1 MMLKV
6 AAKIDDQC
14 DAHILQNPGIYRE
27 HRGSAAIELAPAD
40 TAAWNGM
47 SAQIAAVQKPGNRA
61 TFGMFKFHD
70 NLREINM
77 YIIGENINSS
87 NGRIRSALE
96 KGDWDSLMEL
106 VCTQER
112 AGVQAI
118 DLNTGA
124 MGIRETDLLLELAE
138 RTQQVTDLPL
148 VIDSARAQTL
158 EDAAPKCRQKGLI
171 LNSATMDDA
180 SLLPLTELAAQ
191 MGSRLV
197 VLSLKNGSAVKAG
210 DEMAEELKKLSE
222 RLKALNLPRNR
233 VWVDPV
239 VLPLAYYPDDVGE
252 LLARLEQIKA
262 AGFSAICGLSNIS
275 FDMPRR
281 RALNRALLPVLMG
294 HGLDAVIL
302 DPTDRV
308 LMDMAKAA
316 DALLS
321 EGDGVMDYLRYL
333 RSL

>member
-1 MMLKV
+1 
-6 AAKIDDQC
+6 
-14 DAHILQNPGIYRE
+14 
-27 HRGSAAIELAPAD
+27 
-40 TAAWNGM
+40 
-47 SAQIAAVQKPGNRA
+47 
-61 TFGMFKFHD
+61 
-70 NLREINM
+70 M
-77 YIIGENINSS
+77 YIVGENINSTS
-87 NGRIRSALE
+87 GKVRSALE
-96 KGDWDSLMEL
+96 KGDWESLMEL
-106 VCTQER
+106 VTAQAK

-124 MGIRETDLLLELAE
+124 MGNRETELLLKLEE
-138 RTQQVTDLPL
+138 RVRQVTDLPL
-148 VIDSARAQTL
+148 VIDSARVQTL
-158 EDAAPKCRQKGLI
+158 MDAAPQCRQMGLI
-171 LNSATMDDA
+171 LNSATMDEA

-191 MGSRLV
+191 LGSRLI
-197 VLSLKNGSAVKAG
+197 VLSLKNGSAVEAG
-210 DEMAEELKKLSE
+210 EELAEELEKLTA
-222 RLKALNLPRNR
+222 RLEALNIPQSR

>member
-1 MMLKV
+1 
-6 AAKIDDQC
+6 
-14 DAHILQNPGIYRE
+14 
-27 HRGSAAIELAPAD
+27 
-40 TAAWNGM
+40 
-47 SAQIAAVQKPGNRA
+47 
-61 TFGMFKFHD
+61 
-70 NLREINM
+70 M

-124 MGIRETDLLLELAE
+124 MGTRETGLLLELAE

-158 EDAAPKCRQKGLI
+158 EDVAPKCRQKGLI

-191 MGSRLV
+191 LGSRLV